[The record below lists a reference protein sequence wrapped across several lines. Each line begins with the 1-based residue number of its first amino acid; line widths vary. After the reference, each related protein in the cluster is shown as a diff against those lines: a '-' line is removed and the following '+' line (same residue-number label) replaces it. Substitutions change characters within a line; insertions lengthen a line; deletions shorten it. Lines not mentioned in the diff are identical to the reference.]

1 MKSNI
6 VEKIPNWFR
15 WILIPI
21 VTIVIT
27 LLTAIL
33 TNIATKIVLFL
44 GLFGDFS
51 ENFYVYLVSP
61 VIVLFCSIYATIILA
76 PNAKKMTGIIVA
88 TMWGLF
94 YGIVAYFAVLNNDWG
109 GIIGVVAVV
118 TGCWLAIYNFAN
130 YAE

>member
-1 MKSNI
+1 MES

-21 VTIVIT
+21 VTVVIT
-27 LLTAIL
+27 LLAAIL

-44 GLFGDFS
+44 GLFGGFS

-61 VIVLFCSIYATIILA
+61 VIVGFCSVYVTFILA
-76 PNAKKMTGIIVA
+76 PNAKKTTGIIVA
-88 TMWGLF
+88 TMWVLF
-94 YGIVAYFAVLNNDWG
+94 YGIVAYFSVLNNDWG
-109 GIIGVVAVV
+109 GLIGVAAAV
-118 TGCWLAIYNFAN
+118 TGCWLAIYNFDE